1 MNSQHPVEPSQ
12 YLLSF
17 DFTGEELPQVMS
29 LMEGDNNTVALETRL
44 VCPMCRVQFDDKRA
58 LIEHA
63 AEHAKVPQ
71 TERPFKCQVCY
82 KVRSRSYLLRIL
94 VLTQI
99 SL

>member
-1 MNSQHPVEPSQ
+1 M
-12 YLLSF
+12 
-17 DFTGEELPQVMS
+17 MS

-63 AEHAKVPQ
+63 AEHAKVPR

-82 KVRSRSYLLRIL
+82 KVRSRSYLPHVL
-94 VLTQI
+94 VLTKI